1 MNIWLII
8 LGMAAVTYS
17 VRLLPLTTLNVETL
31 PLWVK
36 RALRYVPI
44 AVLSAIVAPEYLPG
58 EGWFEYTID
67 AHLWAG
73 ITAIA
78 VAWLTHSTL
87 LTIGLGM
94 AVLLLLS

>member
-1 MNIWLII
+1 MNIWLTI

-17 VRLLPLTTLNVETL
+17 VRLLPLTMLKVETL

-44 AVLSAIVAPEYLPG
+44 AVLSAIVTPEYLPAD
-58 EGWFEYTID
+58 GWFYYTVD

-73 ITAIA
+73 IAAIA
-78 VAWLTHSTL
+78 AAWFTHSTL
-87 LTIGLGM
+87 LTIGIGM
-94 AVLLLLS
+94 AVLLLLG